1 MVLPSTRRGGRD
13 GHNRLGELERL
24 VTQTLLDV
32 IKRIANEELK
42 NEKMASLGRPTQW
55 AQL

>member
-1 MVLPSTRRGGRD
+1 
-13 GHNRLGELERL
+13 LGELERL